1 MTLKKHPAGVRLFLQ
16 AIGSAEA
23 LDAELRV
30 VDEIGMAMEDQVRS
44 DAAGGAGVHD
54 PVAAKAVDE

>member
-1 MTLKKHPAGVRLFLQ
+1 MTLKKHPTGVPRFLQ

-30 VDEIGMAMEDQVRS
+30 VDEIGVAMEDQVRS
-44 DAAGGAGVHD
+44 DAAGGAGVYD
-54 PVAAKAVDE
+54 LVAAKAVDE